1 MQFFPSLNSNH
12 LRSAHLGVGRLFRGR
27 EEAVLHGQVAR
38 TLEAKVAFIN
48 DRLRQSPQSL
58 SLAQENV
65 RILREKISNPEHR
78 HEPRRVVLFLRP
90 TCSTSCVKGNHALTS
105 ETPPISSRRRSSA
118 TSPAFIA
125 TWIRGS
131 IMRASEEVV
140 VDNTT
145 PS

>member
-58 SLAQENV
+58 SHAQEN
-65 RILREKISNPEHR
+65 LRVLKEKISNPE
-78 HEPRRVVLFLRP
+78 PLFLRP
-90 TCSTSCVKGNHALTS
+90 TCSTSVCQRQPCTHLGNTS
-105 ETPPISSRRRSSA
+105 DFLAKKVICYEPCIHCH
-118 TSPAFIA
+118 
-125 TWIRGS
+125 
-131 IMRASEEVV
+131 M
-140 VDNTT
+140 D
-145 PS
+145 